1 MRGVSGGRIEL
12 AVPNAAARRHALAVA
27 RQNHRSRSQA
37 VFVLKLAFKNV
48 GDDFHIAMRMRWK
61 AVIGRD
67 PIFVDDPKRTEFHP
81 LGVPVVVKAESVVSL
96 QPSVIAAA
104 TFFAS
109 SNLNHWLPPGN

>member
-48 GDDFHIAMRMRWK
+48 GDDFHIAMRMRRK
-61 AVIGRD
+61 AIVGSD
-67 PIFVDDPKRTEFHP
+67 PIFVDNTQRTESHP
-81 LGVPVVVKAESVVSL
+81 LRVPVIVEAESVVSL
-96 QPSVIAAA
+96 QPSVIAPPPS
-104 TFFAS
+104 FAS
-109 SNLNHWLPPGN
+109 SNLNHGYLPV

>member
-12 AVPNAAARRHALAVA
+12 AVPNPAARRHALAVA
-27 RQNHRSRSQA
+27 PPDDRSRPQA

-61 AVIGRD
+61 AVVGRD
-67 PIFVDDPKRTEFHP
+67 PIFVDDPKRTESHP
-81 LGVPVVVKAESVVSL
+81 LRVPIVVKAESMVSL

-104 TFFAS
+104 TFLAS
-109 SNLNHWLPPGN
+109 SNLNHWLP